1 LFFLEKRTTKTSNKN
16 YLLKMLFMPSY
27 KKNNN
32 CKIFWQSLSKNPNAI
47 HILENN
53 LDKVWWSSLSI
64 NPNAI
69 HLLFKYD
76 YETMKQNNKDFCEEL
91 VQKVFNPER
100 LLSLCKMFNM
110 DLLDYTDIINPE

>member
-1 LFFLEKRTTKTSNKN
+1 
-16 YLLKMLFMPSY
+16 MLFKPLY
-27 KKNNN
+27 RQKQDLN
-32 CKIFWQSLSKNPNAI
+32 KIDWFWMSNNPNAI

-91 VQKVFNPER
+91 VQKVFNPNR
-100 LLSLCKMFNM
+100 LLSLCKSFNM
-110 DLLDYTDIINPE
+110 DLLDYTDILNPV